1 MFSESF
7 KMDNGFHKIGSSGA
21 RMMTKKIA
29 LFVDP
34 SFLENIGSQRVKI
47 DKIEVLST
55 TIVCSFPYMH
65 ALRSAVALLRSG
77 RNPSPR
83 AKDIGAMPWGTFD
96 ATCYK
101 LNAGISFSSI
111 PWEHRREFSCAH
123 IHGDHGMETTSE
135 GKPGV
140 RGWGV

>member
-1 MFSESF
+1 
-7 KMDNGFHKIGSSGA
+7 MDNGFHKIGSSGA

-101 LNAGISFSSI
+101 FNAIISFSSI
-111 PWEHRREFSCAH
+111 PWEHRREFPAPTSMGITAWRLHQKASQAC
-123 IHGDHGMETTSE
+123 GDG
-135 GKPGV
+135 
-140 RGWGV
+140 